1 MADDLISRTERSW
14 RLIRASLAVI
24 SADGELLLLPL
35 ISGLATCALATAFI
49 WLGTSS
55 GTFQAMHEQGPA
67 SGMTADFYVWL
78 FVFYVVQYSIVYF
91 FNTALVGA
99 ALERLDG
106 GDPTLRSALGVALR
120 RIGPIV
126 GYAFISATV
135 GMLLRLVAE
144 RLGFIGRI
152 IETSVGLA
160 WTVATF
166 LVVPVLAAEGI
177 GPVEAIEK
185 SVALLKKT
193 WGESLIG
200 TAGMGIVFTAI
211 TVVAAVVF
219 MGGGSLALKS
229 GFETLA
235 LVMFIV
241 GGATILGTV
250 LLASTLSA
258 VFQAAIYDYA
268 MTGRPPRG
276 FDNDLISEAFRQKG

>member
-1 MADDLISRTERSW
+1 MADISSSTGRSW
-14 RLIRASLAVI
+14 RLIKASLAVI

-35 ISGLATCALATAFI
+35 LSGIATAALFAAFI
-49 WLGTSS
+49 WLGMSS
-55 GTFQAMHEQGPA
+55 GTFQALHEQGPGA
-67 SGMTADFYVWL
+67 GMSADMYVWL
-78 FVFYVVQYSIVYF
+78 LVFYIVQYFVVYF

-106 GDPTLRSALGVALR
+106 GDPTIRSALGLAVR
-120 RIGPIV
+120 RIGPIL

-135 GMLLRLVAE
+135 GMILRLVAE

-185 SVALLKKT
+185 SVGLIKKT

-211 TVVAAVVF
+211 TVVTCVVF
-219 MGGGSLALKS
+219 IGGGSFALQA
-229 GFETLA
+229 GYETLA
-235 LVMFIV
+235 LIAFIV
-241 GGATILGTV
+241 GGAIILGTV
-250 LLASTLSA
+250 LLAATLSA
-258 VFQAAIYDYA
+258 VFQAAVYDYA
-268 MTGRPPRG
+268 ATGRPPRG
-276 FDNDLISEAFRQKG
+276 FDGDLISEAFRQKS